1 MCSSDL
7 GRPAACGLSGG
18 VLETKADLLGMSGRR
33 GSGCGHGGARRWRR
47 LRSVAWEGES
57 QGEDG
62 DEGVSGRV
70 PGVEAAP
77 RRRREASWWPQAKQ
91 TSRVVVW
98 RARARA
104 PSPSSAYWREEE
116 DDREEEVGWAC
127 QLGRQVGLGRVG

>member
-1 MCSSDL
+1 MEL
-7 GRPAACGLSGG
+7 AEGRGRAGGCGYSERRRRSLSGAC
-18 VLETKADLLGMSGRR
+18 ERKNR
-33 GSGCGHGGARRWRR
+33 GG
-47 LRSVAWEGES
+47 
-57 QGEDG
+57 DG

-91 TSRVVVW
+91 TSRVVAW

-116 DDREEEVGWAC
+116 GDREEEVGWAC